1 MQLKTNHQF
10 LEEIKNTAAKKRI
23 SLIEL
28 PKIIGMKQSTFYR
41 NMSGKGLFSL
51 SPFYSIGKCFG
62 PQASFWKF

>member
-51 SPFYSIGKCFG
+51 HHSILL
-62 PQASFWKF
+62 ANALDLELHLEV